1 MCDSVVIFLESIF
14 SLLAAFSAGSAE
26 LFEGVLEGSLTRR
39 LTRSAA
45 GLGHHLLLV
54 LKVSLHLHDLSLG
67 IASLFS
73 SCGKLGLVV
82 SAGGIATTRFEASP
96 EFADLLILVVN
107 TLLEVAAFG
116 FKGWIF
122 WSEDGSGSVSS
133 TLACSGAHLL
143 V

>member
-1 MCDSVVIFLESIF
+1 VCDSVLIYLESIF

-26 LFEGVLEGSLTRR
+26 LSEGVLEFSLARR

-45 GLGHHLLLV
+45 SFGHHLLLF

-82 SAGGIATTRFEASP
+82 SAGGILTTRFVASP
-96 EFADLLILVVN
+96 EFADLLIPFVN
-107 TLLEVAAFG
+107 TFLEVAAMG
-116 FKGWIF
+116 FKG
-122 WSEDGSGSVSS
+122 
-133 TLACSGAHLL
+133 
-143 V
+143 